1 MAETFS
7 DNSSDSA
14 AEISGSNNT
23 ATVGFKP
30 QSGWYY
36 STSFASA
43 WCNGFHDGFCFNIIL
58 LLLNYL
64 FFTYFAIEV

>member
-14 AEISGSNNT
+14 AEISNT

-36 STSFASA
+36 P
-43 WCNGFHDGFCFNIIL
+43 
-58 LLLNYL
+58 
-64 FFTYFAIEV
+64 